1 VVNSPRGIIALRK
14 ILSKGRFN
22 LIKGSTI
29 FLGSV
34 ISMSLSGCA
43 PEREY
48 SESEKLNSIGEAL
61 DGTSALREARE
72 SEIARENLQIYLMAG
87 ILVVLLIVALVLI
100 FRKKA
105 K

>member
-1 VVNSPRGIIALRK
+1 MRIN
-14 ILSKGRFN
+14 LSKVSLN
-22 LIKGSTI
+22 LKKLST
-29 FLGSV
+29 LLLASLL
-34 ISMSLSGCA
+34 SMSISGCA

-48 SESEKLNSIGEAL
+48 SESEKLNSIREAL

-72 SEIARENLQIYLMAG
+72 SDIARENMQIYLMAG
-87 ILVVLLIVALVLI
+87 ILVMVVIVALVLI